1 MTPTKQRAL
10 VTILIGLG
18 IIFVGIFGL
27 RTAHAFRQFREH
39 RPPKPAPFETGQP
52 ATDVE
57 LIRDWMTLP
66 FIGRMYH
73 VPTPIIFEALGIA
86 KTKANEEKSL
96 KQLNEEY
103 FPNQPG
109 LLLELVK
116 ATVQANLSPLTA
128 IPAAT
133 AIPPATEALP
143 VSP

>member
-10 VTILIGLG
+10 MTILIGLG

-27 RTAHAFRQFREH
+27 RTAHAFRKFREH
-39 RPPKPAPFETGQP
+39 RPPAAPFEMGQS

-57 LIRDWMTLP
+57 LIRDWMTVP

-73 VPTPIIFEALGIA
+73 IPPPILFEALGI
-86 KTKANEEKSL
+86 TRNKANEEKSL

-109 LLLELVK
+109 VVLDLVK
-116 ATVQANLSPLTA
+116 ATVQANLLPSTISSKTAVAPASP
-128 IPAAT
+128 
-133 AIPPATEALP
+133 
-143 VSP
+143 